1 MTDELCKT
9 NTIVGTDE
17 VDEVNV
23 LQYECVVSVAVEGQS
38 RLEELEGSRGG
49 VVEAFCRQNHLIL
62 SQKH

>member
-1 MTDELCKT
+1 
-9 NTIVGTDE
+9 VGTDE